1 MKIKQ
6 FLYSADNFGYLV
18 YGQGRALAIDG
29 GAVKEIISFI
39 DSKKL
44 KLEAVAGTHEHA
56 DHTVGRKDLLKAT
69 NAVFL
74 DNRTLLKKNGFEF
87 AGGFIKTFHTPG
99 HTADSITFSFDNILV
114 TGDTLFNGTVGNC
127 FSGDLEGFYNSI
139 KTLMGFPGDMI
150 IYAGHDYIKESM
162 EFAKFVEPD
171 NTDIDIFL
179 KNYDPGHVRS
189 TLEEEKKINPYLRF
203 NQESVISFLEQRG
216 LPVETEYERWDSLMS
231 ID

>member
-1 MKIKQ
+1 
-6 FLYSADNFGYLV
+6 
-18 YGQGRALAIDG
+18 
-29 GAVKEIISFI
+29 
-39 DSKKL
+39 
-44 KLEAVAGTHEHA
+44 
-56 DHTVGRKDLLKAT
+56 
-69 NAVFL
+69 
-74 DNRTLLKKNGFEF
+74 
-87 AGGFIKTFHTPG
+87 
-99 HTADSITFSFDNILV
+99 
-114 TGDTLFNGTVGNC
+114 
-127 FSGDLEGFYNSI
+127 
-139 KTLMGFPGDMI
+139 MGFPGDTI